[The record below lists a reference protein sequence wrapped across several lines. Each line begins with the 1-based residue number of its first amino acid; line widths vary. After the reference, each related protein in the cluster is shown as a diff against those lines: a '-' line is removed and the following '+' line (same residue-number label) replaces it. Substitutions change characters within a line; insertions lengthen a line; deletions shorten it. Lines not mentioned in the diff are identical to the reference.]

1 MRPDFV
7 VPQKNGV
14 CWSCRLWERSLLDL
28 GLLIEPVVGVVGVA
42 VVVVVGLGV
51 VGLGVWAWGGGVCLG
66 VWRRSV
72 RGWPRCSM
80 CSACSMCSVWGVKA
94 AHRGEGIA
102 PCHHDKVIRLP

>member
-42 VVVVVGLGV
+42 VGVVGGLGV
-51 VGLGVWAWGGGVCLG
+51 VGLGVVTDFVVTTAVVVL
-66 VWRRSV
+66 VV
-72 RGWPRCSM
+72 
-80 CSACSMCSVWGVKA
+80 V
-94 AHRGEGIA
+94 
-102 PCHHDKVIRLP
+102 

>member
-51 VGLGVWAWGGGVCLG
+51 VGLGVVTDFVVTTAVVVL
-66 VWRRSV
+66 VV
-72 RGWPRCSM
+72 
-80 CSACSMCSVWGVKA
+80 V
-94 AHRGEGIA
+94 
-102 PCHHDKVIRLP
+102 